1 MNLRLSMKQAV
12 ILRQETNDDRLGGS
26 EYEHSWLRLISVERL
41 RLAGRVGRLARH
53 TARRDAERSTRGRV
67 RSTNHRV
74 HQRRS
79 EESNQATAREHAGDV
94 KPALG

>member
-41 RLAGRVGRLARH
+41 RLAGRAGRLARH
-53 TARRDAERSTRGRV
+53 TARRDAEQSTRDACAPR
-67 RSTNHRV
+67 TTAFI
-74 HQRRS
+74 
-79 EESNQATAREHAGDV
+79 SNKAKNPIARPHAYIVLDSS
-94 KPALG
+94 PRC